1 MRSILELL
9 RETYGRL
16 TAGGTTEQQ
25 AVQSGVWVAGINVG
39 DRALQLLNVIILARL
54 LSPEAFGI
62 LGIALVVMMGLNQF
76 SRLGFD
82 EALIH
87 NEKKNVDDYL
97 NTLWVMKIGRA
108 TVVATIAILIGP
120 PLAEFFGEP
129 QAGQLI
135 QVLGAAQL
143 LLGLQNPGIV
153 YFQKDLNFHR
163 EFIYQIGSRFTD
175 LIVAVAF
182 ALVFRS
188 VWALVAGNLA
198 SKIVKLVMSYGI
210 HSFRP
215 TIEFNLDYA
224 KEMFDFGKWMFISTI
239 LVFLYGQADDA
250 FVGWFFTA
258 SALGFYQLAYRF
270 SNAPA
275 TEITHVISRVMFPAL
290 SKVQN
295 DVDRLREGY
304 LRALQ
309 LSSAIAFPM
318 AAGIFA
324 VAPQFVP
331 AVLGN
336 QWNPMIPLMQ
346 SLAVY
351 AGIRSFVAN
360 GGSVFKAVGRPDIS
374 AKLQLMRVLIIVL
387 SIYPA
392 AQYFGIVGVVYA
404 ILLSSFLELPIHI
417 YAIQSFTESSFGDI
431 IKNIIPPLISSIVM
445 CAFVLAADQHILF
458 ENGVF
463 QFVYLI
469 LFGIGLY
476 SLFMIAIEIKTEYD
490 LQATFELVQNSI

>member
-9 RETYGRL
+9 RDIYERL

-39 DRALQLLNVIILARL
+39 DRVLQLLNVIILARL
-54 LSPEAFGI
+54 LSPEAFGL
-62 LGIALVVMMGLNQF
+62 LGIALVVMMALNQF

-87 NEKKNVDDYL
+87 NEKEDIDDYL
-97 NTLWVMKIGRA
+97 NTLWVMKIGRTTA
-108 TVVATIAILIGP
+108 VAVIAILIGP

-129 QAGQLI
+129 QAGRLI
-135 QVLGAAQL
+135 QVLGGAQL

-163 EFIYQIGSRFTD
+163 EFVYQVGSRFTD
-175 LIVAVAF
+175 LVVAVAF

-188 VWALVAGNLA
+188 VWALVAGNVA
-198 SKIVKLVMSYGI
+198 SKIVKLVMSYAI

-215 TIEFNLDYA
+215 IIEFELDYA

-239 LVFLYGQADDA
+239 LMFLYGQADDA

-275 TEITHVISRVMFPAL
+275 TEVTHVISRVVFPAL
-290 SKVQN
+290 SQVQN
-295 DVDRLREGY
+295 DIERLREGY

-309 LSSAIAFPM
+309 LSTVIAFPM

-324 VAPQFVP
+324 IAPQFVP
-331 AVLGN
+331 IFLGN
-336 QWNPMIPLMQ
+336 QWEPMIPLMQ
-346 SLAVY
+346 ALAVWG
-351 AGIRSFVAN
+351 GIRAFGAN
-360 GGSVFKAVGRPDIS
+360 GGGVFKAVGRPDIPT
-374 AKLQLMRVLIIVL
+374 KLQAVKVLVIAL
-387 SIYPA
+387 TIYPA
-392 AQYFGIVGVVYA
+392 AEYFDVVGVAYA
-404 ILLSSFLELPIHI
+404 IIGSSFFVLPPRIYFLLSI
-417 YAIQSFTESSFGDI
+417 IQADI
-431 IKNIIPPLISSIVM
+431 WTVVNHVMPPLIMSTIM
-445 CAFVLAADQHILF
+445 CAVVLSTDLYILSGTGLPQF
-458 ENGVF
+458 ISLVVLGV
-463 QFVYLI
+463 VT
-469 LFGIGLY
+469 Y
-476 SLFMIAIEIKTEYD
+476 SISMFMLDAKTGYD
-490 LQATFELVQNSI
+490 VRSIYESARNSV

>member
-1 MRSILELL
+1 MRSGLELL
-9 RETYGRL
+9 REIYRRL

-25 AVQSGVWVAGINVG
+25 AVQNGVWVAGINVG
-39 DRALQLLNVIILARL
+39 DRVLQLLNVIILARL
-54 LSPEAFGI
+54 LSPEAFGL

-76 SRLGFD
+76 SRLGFN

-87 NEKKNVDDYL
+87 NEKENIDDYL
-97 NTLWVMKIGRA
+97 STLWVLKIARTA
-108 TVVATIAILIGP
+108 VVAAIAILIGP

-175 LIVAVAF
+175 LVVAVAF

-188 VWALVAGNLA
+188 VWALVAGNIA
-198 SKIVKLVMSYGI
+198 SKVVKIVISYSI

-215 TIEFNLDYA
+215 TIEFRLDYA
-224 KEMFDFGKWMFISTI
+224 KEMFTFGKWMFISTI
-239 LVFLYGQADDA
+239 LMFLYGQADDA

-258 SALGFYQLAYRF
+258 SALGSYQLAYRF

-275 TEITHVISRVMFPAL
+275 TEVTHVILRVMFPAL

-295 DVDRLREGY
+295 DTSRLREGY
-304 LRALQ
+304 FRALQ
-309 LSSAIAFPM
+309 LSTVIAFPM
-318 AAGIFA
+318 AAGIVA

-331 AVLGN
+331 SVLGN
-336 QWNPMIPLMQ
+336 QWRPMIPLMQ
-346 SLAVY
+346 ALAIWG
-351 AGIRSFVAN
+351 GIRSFGAN
-360 GGSVFKAVGRPDIS
+360 GGGVFKAVGRPDIPT
-374 AKLQLMRVLIIVL
+374 KLQAVKVLVIAV

-392 AQYFGIVGVVYA
+392 AEYFGVIGVVYA
-404 ILLSSFLELPIHI
+404 IIASSFFVLPPRIYILLSI
-417 YAIQSFTESSFGDI
+417 IQSNFVTLLKHI
-431 IKNIIPPLISSIVM
+431 VPPFISSTTM
-445 CAFVLAADQHILF
+445 CVAVLTVDRVILS
-458 ENGVF
+458 GTGIL
-463 QFVYLI
+463 QLI
-469 LFGIGLY
+469 LLIMIGIMIY
-476 SLFMIAIEIKTEYD
+476 TLFILIIESKTEYN
-490 LQATFELVQNSI
+490 LQSIYNTIQNSV